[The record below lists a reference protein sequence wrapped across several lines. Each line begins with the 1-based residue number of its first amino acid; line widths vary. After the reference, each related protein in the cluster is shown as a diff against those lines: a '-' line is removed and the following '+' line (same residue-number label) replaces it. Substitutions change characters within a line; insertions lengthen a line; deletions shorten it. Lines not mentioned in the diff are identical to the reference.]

1 MVKKLWRYVKTF
13 SSDTGTLWTDRQTDR
28 FAISVSRVSMLTRD
42 KKEWTDFNENWH
54 ISSPKARAWTID
66 LEGQEVKVSDTGGRS
81 YIWKSGGDIILNPL
95 SRVDRGIQ
103 WATEILPLKRGPWV
117 LNIVLT
123 APPADMRLSDA
134 LIIITSH
141 NRGGESTLDLL
152 CKSRGNSGVTASTSR
167 HWKPQESLVWRWFYI
182 AGKCNTGQG
191 SPCLGAMGGR
201 PCWLSVSLC
210 W

>member
-1 MVKKLWRYVKTF
+1 MVKKLWRYVKMF
-13 SSDTGTLWTDRQTDR
+13 SSDTGTLWTDGQTDR
-28 FAISVSRVSMLTRD
+28 FAISVSRVSMLMRD

-123 APPADMRLSDA
+123 APPAYSGLCVLVTHLLLLRATIAVAKVLWTCYASPEEIPELQRPRRA
-134 LIIITSH
+134 TG
-141 NRGGESTLDLL
+141 NRRNL
-152 CKSRGNSGVTASTSR
+152 
-167 HWKPQESLVWRWFYI
+167 
-182 AGKCNTGQG
+182 
-191 SPCLGAMGGR
+191 
-201 PCWLSVSLC
+201 
-210 W
+210 